1 MVCISAAFFLCGCE
15 EQILH
20 DLTEHEANKV
30 LSRLHVGKLPATKV
44 LQSDGRWSISVD
56 EDHVISALTFLD
68 SNRVLAPRT
77 SVLPTNSKGGIVPS
91 REEQWFR
98 YERSVAVSIE
108 ESLST
113 IRGVLETRV
122 HLNLPEKDP
131 LFGTKKLDVGS
142 GSVLLVVDDRYATE
156 KTDVANLV
164 SGAAGIPAQYI
175 SVLQSTHG
183 RHKKAPDQSR
193 EVVDSVVPEFS
204 DVPTTVGSQEVER
217 VREDRHAVL
226 PVRTI
231 KDDQDMDEAIASSNY
246 QLAGGIGILT
256 LVVCTGSLALYKRT
270 KRSTRFSLPQD
281 DGAGEV

>member
-1 MVCISAAFFLCGCE
+1 M
-15 EQILH
+15 
-20 DLTEHEANKV
+20 
-30 LSRLHVGKLPATKV
+30 
-44 LQSDGRWSISVD
+44 
-56 EDHVISALTFLD
+56 
-68 SNRVLAPRT
+68 
-77 SVLPTNSKGGIVPS
+77 PS

-175 SVLQSTHG
+175 SVLQSSHG
-183 RHKKAPDQSR
+183 SRKKEPGPSGEAVDNNVVS
-193 EVVDSVVPEFS
+193 EVPR
-204 DVPTTVGSQEVER
+204 VPTTVRLEEVEGAK
-217 VREDRHAVL
+217 EDGLADL

-231 KDDQDMDEAIASSNY
+231 KDNQEMGVAIASSNY

-281 DGAGEV
+281 DVAGEV

>member
-1 MVCISAAFFLCGCE
+1 MAFSLCGCE

-77 SVLPTNSKGGIVPS
+77 SVLPSSSKGGIVPS

-142 GSVLLVVDDRYATE
+142 GSVLLVVDDRYATD
-156 KTDVANLV
+156 KADVANLV

-183 RHKKAPDQSR
+183 RKKNIPDPHIADSSG
-193 EVVDSVVPEFS
+193 EVEEHVVSEVPH
-204 DVPTTVGSQEVER
+204 VPTTRQSEEVKRAKENIQAELPVPHVKDVNGLSEAVGSSNFQV
-217 VREDRHAVL
+217 
-226 PVRTI
+226 
-231 KDDQDMDEAIASSNY
+231 AS
-246 QLAGGIGILT
+246 GIGILT

-281 DGAGEV
+281 SESGEV